1 MRNLIFKTLFFGL
14 FLLSATAIFQ
24 VSLGVGTHE
33 ALALSCVLEL
43 TLLAFGKVTGKS
55 YAMATV
61 CGAISASIGFDCDN
75 PMQAGT
81 EDKAWIINKSDID
94 SITYN
99 TNKMIVEDI
108 NLKVGKTAF
117 TISGRNNSIMPS
129 TALIK
134 NTYTD
139 VFDHIVNM
147 VLFDISPAQ
156 KENLTG
162 MISGKYV
169 IVTENKF
176 RGATGNSA
184 FEIYGLDTGLE
195 LTVLT
200 KDPNNADTQ
209 GAFSGT
215 FATNKNKEP
224 KMPRT
229 VFITSYAATLAMLE
243 GLE

>member
-1 MRNLIFKTLFFGL
+1 MKKIFEILFLSLFVVMATMLLSVSLDVTPIQSFGL
-14 FLLSATAIFQ
+14 VLVFEAVMYSVSRLIGKNLSF
-24 VSLGVGTHE
+24 
-33 ALALSCVLEL
+33 
-43 TLLAFGKVTGKS
+43 
-55 YAMATV
+55 ATV
-61 CGAISASIGFDCDN
+61 CGAIASSIGFDCDN
-75 PMQAGT
+75 PMQGGT
-81 EDKAWIINKSDID
+81 EDKAWIINKADID
-94 SITYN
+94 TVTYN
-99 TNKMIVEDI
+99 TNNMIVEDI
-108 NLKVGKTAF
+108 TLKVGKTAF
-117 TISGRNNSIMPS
+117 TIAGRNNSIMPS

-156 KENLTG
+156 KENLQG

-224 KMPRT
+224 KMPRS
-229 VFITSYAATLAMLE
+229 VFITSYASTLAMLE